1 MANRLL
7 GTNFTPPDIRGKV
20 TGKAKYSE
28 DFRVEGMVFAKMLL
42 SPMPHAR
49 VTRIDTSE
57 AEAMEGVIGVLT
69 AADLPPPGE
78 GAAEVILT
86 NNPHFIGEPI
96 LAVAAID
103 ERTASDALEKVV
115 VEYEPLPFVIDPLE
129 SLYPGG
135 PNAREGGNVAN
146 AFVPFQ
152 TIKWTARD
160 FAEVEENQL
169 PMSGAPAAE
178 WSYGDVQAEFERSAV
193 VYDETFVTASNSHHS
208 MEPRSCLSYWE
219 NGKCFVYGSAQ
230 SQSFI
235 VPGLAGLIGIEPSE
249 LVYIAEYCGGGFG
262 SKGAPY
268 ALMALPAHLSKKIGR
283 PVMLRVTRAE
293 EYYLGSNRAGFQGRA
308 KIGFAEDGKINAIDM
323 YVVQSN
329 GPNTGFWDFT
339 EAGAAVSICYQ
350 PTAMQY
356 KGIPVLTNT
365 PPGGPQRGPGEN
377 QIACAFEPFL
387 DRAARDLGVDRL
399 EIRKINAP
407 DNEAIFD
414 GHQNK
419 VTSAFQREN
428 LENGAEKFGWAEKAM
443 RSGER
448 NGSKVIG
455 VGVGQ
460 AYHSAG
466 AAGFD
471 GLVRITPDGIL
482 HVHSGVGNLGTYSY
496 AGTSRVAAEALNY
509 NWDNVVIERGD
520 TRKHLAWN
528 FGQFGSNTSFTM
540 SRSYHAAAIDAK
552 NKLLEIAA
560 ATLGGTA
567 DDYELGDEVVVAK
580 ADASM
585 RMTYAEAAQKAIEM
599 GGKFDGSEAA
609 DDLNPMTAAS
619 VAALQ
624 GSGLIG
630 AAKDNYELSAVPPAL
645 AAGFMMIELDTE
657 TGMFEILE
665 YTGAIDCGTVI
676 HPQGLSTQVKGGAV
690 MGIGMATKE
699 RIVYDPQN
707 GVAANVGFYQAK
719 PPSYLDV
726 PATMEWTAVDQADP
740 QSPLGTRGMG
750 EPVMGCA
757 ASALVSAISDALGGH
772 YFNRTPIVTDM
783 IVNAL
788 AGREQSHKPLQ
799 VATF

>member
-1 MANRLL
+1 MAYKLL
-7 GTNFTPPDIRGKV
+7 GKNFTPPDIRAKV

-49 VTRIDTSE
+49 VTSIDTSE
-57 AEAMEGVIGVLT
+57 AEAMEGVVGVLT
-69 AADLPPPGE
+69 AEDVPPGQ
-78 GAAEVILT
+78 GANEVILT

-96 LAVAAID
+96 LAVAAVD
-103 ERTASDALEKVV
+103 ERTAADALEKVK

-135 PNAREGGNVAN
+135 PDARDGGNVAN
-146 AFVPFQ
+146 ATVPLQ

-169 PMSGAPAAE
+169 PMSGTPAAE
-178 WSYGDVQAEFERSAV
+178 WSYGNLEEEFAKSAV

-219 NGKCFVYGSAQ
+219 NGKCFVYGSTQ
-230 SQSFI
+230 SQTFV
-235 VPGLAGLIGIEPSE
+235 VPGLAGLIGIEPKD
-249 LVYIAEYCGGGFG
+249 LVYISEFCGGGFG
-262 SKGAPY
+262 SKGAAY
-268 ALMALPAHLSKKIGR
+268 ATMALPAHFSKKIGR

-308 KIGFAEDGKINAIDM
+308 KIGFAEDGKITAIDM

-350 PTAMQY
+350 PNAMQY
-356 KGIPVLTNT
+356 RGIPVLTNT

-387 DRAARDLGVDRL
+387 DRAAKELGIDRV
-399 EIRKINAP
+399 EIRKVNAP
-407 DNEAIFD
+407 DNDSIFD
-414 GHQNK
+414 GHQNR
-419 VTSAFQREN
+419 VTSAYLREA
-428 LENGAEKFGWAEKAM
+428 LENGAEKFGWAEKVK

-455 VGVGQ
+455 IGVGQ

-466 AAGFD
+466 AGGFD

-482 HVHSGVGNLGTYSY
+482 HIHSGVGNLGTYSY
-496 AGTSRVAAEALNY
+496 AATSRIVAEALNY
-509 NWDNVVIERGD
+509 NWENCIIERGD
-520 TRKHLAWN
+520 TRKHLPWN

-540 SRSYHAAAIDAK
+540 SRSNHAAAMDLK
-552 NKLLEIAA
+552 QKLLEIAA
-560 ATLGGTA
+560 ATHGGEA
-567 DDYELGDEVVVAK
+567 ADYELGDEVVRSK
-580 ADASM
+580 ADESVQL
-585 RMTYAEAAQKAIEM
+585 TYAEAAQKAIEM
-599 GGKFDGSEAA
+599 GGRYSGEELPDDISPLTQGAA
-609 DDLNPMTAAS
+609 AG
-619 VAALQ
+619 VA
-624 GSGLIG
+624 GSGLVG
-630 AAKDNYELSAVPPAL
+630 VAKDNYELSAVPPAL

-657 TGMFEILE
+657 TGMFDILE
-665 YTGAIDCGTVI
+665 YSGSIDCGTVI
-676 HPQGLSTQVKGGAV
+676 HPLGLSNQVKGGAV

-726 PATMEWTAVDQADP
+726 PSTMEWSAVDIADP

-783 IVNAL
+783 IVNAV
-788 AGREQSHKPLQ
+788 AGRQQSHKPLQ